1 MMIKIINKEYLLVI
15 LKYVYDWINNKSLMA
30 DSTPNCETYKSY
42 RHVSGAYWPKA
53 HIRIDGLDNG
63 LKLR

>member
-1 MMIKIINKEYLLVI
+1 
-15 LKYVYDWINNKSLMA
+15 MA
-30 DSTPNCETYKSY
+30 YSVPNCETYKSY

-53 HIRIDGLDNG
+53 HIRFDGLDNG